1 MLEILTKEEFCIGDG
16 LRKFPCKNGC
26 ILADASQYFRISM
39 DDIVPGLSDFLVSFR
54 YIPIQNIFM
63 VPDCGHPPII
73 SDMIP
78 DIFREI
84 DSSGILTNSDYIK
97 KALNDNLKLKK
108 IENPDSIKFK
118 SSNPTF
124 IEEVKLQYF
133 NMSSRYVEKNHWSV
147 TQDIYSASWRGQ
159 NLYIRVKDPNIE
171 NSIAI
176 DISDGAIDTSKE
188 GYKNA
193 QTIVLLKDLIKYE
206 YVFRRF
212 IT

>member
-1 MLEILTKEEFCIGDG
+1 MLEILTKEEFCIGDSF
-16 LRKFPCKNGC
+16 RKFPCKNGC

-39 DDIVPGLSDFLVSFR
+39 DDIVPGLNDFLVSFR
-54 YIPIQNIFM
+54 YVPIQGIFM
-63 VPDCGHPPII
+63 VPDCGHPSII

-84 DSSGILTNSDYIK
+84 DNSKILINPEYVK
-97 KALNDNLKLKK
+97 KAVEDNLKLKK
-108 IENPDSIKFK
+108 VEDPGSIKFK

-133 NMSSRYVEKNHWSV
+133 NMSSRYIEKSHWSV
-147 TQDIYSASWRGQ
+147 TQDVYFASWRGQ
-159 NLYIRVKDPNIE
+159 NLYIRVRDPDVE

-176 DISDGAIDTSKE
+176 DISDGAVDTSKE
-188 GYKNA
+188 GYENA